1 MKEGDLGT
9 ITFGDNTSSRI
20 EFVKECHVLGYW
32 LKYVEGET
40 HRPLSHPDFGTEPSI
55 ISEILLPPF
64 LFDIV
69 VKMD

>member
-1 MKEGDLGT
+1 MNAGDLGT
-9 ITFGDNTSSRI
+9 ITFGDNSTARVK
-20 EFVKECHVLGYW
+20 FVKECRVLGYW
-32 LKYVEGET
+32 LKYTDEET
-40 HRPLSHPDFGTEPSI
+40 HRPLSHPDFGKEPSI